1 MSYLGAEQGC
11 PGGCSV
17 WVSAPREQQLREI
30 ILLLQELKTK
40 LSTLSHTQH
49 PLFAA
54 DKDQALERS
63 PGAGAAVSISR
74 FHCGVLC
81 SGPGRCCAALLC
93 CCWSSAVGRP
103 RAVGGL
109 GCIVVPHHITTIFS
123 APTSAAWSYLS
134 LFGLL
139 FSVSCCHFPILAQH
153 QVGSSCRC
161 IFVSVVWRGPGGG
174 GGGGRCLWSSCS
186 QRGTGL
192 WGAELGL
199 GNLLQQSCVA
209 QSWEQQPHVDQSH
222 EEDAEMGRCVGF
234 GVTS

>member
-81 SGPGRCCAALLC
+81 SGPGRCCAALCAAAGAQL
-93 CCWSSAVGRP
+93 W
-103 RAVGGL
+103 GGHGL
-109 GCIVVPHHITTIFS
+109 WGGWGALWCHITSPLFLVLPLLLHGPIC
-123 APTSAAWSYLS
+123 LS
-134 LFGLL
+134 LVFYFQFLVA
-139 FSVSCCHFPILAQH
+139 VSQSWPSTRWAAAADVFLSLWC
-153 QVGSSCRC
+153 
-161 IFVSVVWRGPGGG
+161 GGVL
-174 GGGGRCLWSSCS
+174 GGGRGGQVLVEQLQPKGHRTVGCRAGFGAPLA
-186 QRGTGL
+186 
-192 WGAELGL
+192 AELCGTEL
-199 GNLLQQSCVA
+199 GA
-209 QSWEQQPHVDQSH
+209 AAPHRP
-222 EEDAEMGRCVGF
+222 EP
-234 GVTS
+234 

>member
-174 GGGGRCLWSSCS
+174 EGGAGACGAAAAKGAQDCGVQSWVWGTSCS
-186 QRGTGL
+186 RAVWHRAGSSSPTSPRGMRRMQK
-192 WGAELGL
+192 WGDALALG
-199 GNLLQQSCVA
+199 
-209 QSWEQQPHVDQSH
+209 
-222 EEDAEMGRCVGF
+222 
-234 GVTS
+234 